1 MPEPVLWT
9 IQTSLKTAVED
20 IDGTGSFFNT
30 ASIVAHKTNAVQS
43 FTRNVFLIGLNSISR
58 ETDETQG
65 KYYYR
70 ALFDIEAIVAPASG
84 IEDDQLRARLWSD
97 ITAAVMA
104 DPQRTVSAT
113 RYAIDTQVL
122 APEIQDQYDE
132 RVGITVPVEVYYRT
146 SITDPTSL

>member
-9 IQTSLKTAVED
+9 IQTSLKTAVET

-30 ASIVAHKTNAVQS
+30 AATVAHKTNAVQS
-43 FTRNVFLIGLNSISR
+43 FTRDTFMIGLNSVTR
-58 ETDETQG
+58 ETEETQG
-65 KYYYR
+65 KYYFR
-70 ALFDIEAIVAPASG
+70 AIFDIEAIVAPVTG
-84 IEDDQLRARLWSD
+84 VEDDQLRARLWSD
-97 ITAAVMA
+97 IAAAVMA

-132 RVGITVPVEVYYRT
+132 RVGITAPVEVYFRQ